1 MGVNMEKQNSSVEKA
16 QNDFKNSQIF
26 VTEKA
31 VKRLKAVMSSEGKDN
46 HFVRMSVDSGGCS
59 GMNYKMDFD
68 NNQGDY
74 DKVFE
79 QHGLTV
85 VCDLKSWLYLKDI
98 TIDYSDDMLNGGFKI
113 ENPNADRTCGCG
125 TSFSA

>member
-1 MGVNMEKQNSSVEKA
+1 MKKQNSSVEKA

-59 GMNYKMDFD
+59 GMNYKMDFED
-68 NNQGDY
+68 NQGDY
-74 DKVFE
+74 DKIFE
-79 QHGLTV
+79 INGLNV
-85 VCDLKSWLYLKDI
+85 VCDLKSWLYLKNI

-113 ENPNADRTCGCG
+113 ENPNAERTCGCG

>member
-1 MGVNMEKQNSSVEKA
+1 MGVIMEKQNSSVEKA

-46 HFVRMSVDSGGCS
+46 YFVRMSVDSGGCS
-59 GMNYKMDFD
+59 GMNYKMDFED
-68 NNQGDY
+68 NQGDY
-74 DKVFE
+74 DKIFE
-79 QHGLTV
+79 INGLKV
-85 VCDLKSWLYLKDI
+85 VCDLKSWLYLKNI

-113 ENPNADRTCGCG
+113 ENPNAERTCGCG

>member
-1 MGVNMEKQNSSVEKA
+1 MEKQNSSVEKA

-59 GMNYKMDFD
+59 GMNYKMDFEG
-68 NNQGDY
+68 NQGDY
-74 DKVFE
+74 DKIFE
-79 QHGLTV
+79 INGLKV
-85 VCDLKSWLYLKDI
+85 VCDLKSWLYLKNI

-113 ENPNADRTCGCG
+113 ENPNAERTCGCG

>member
-1 MGVNMEKQNSSVEKA
+1 MSEKLQNPKTIQDQQHDF
-16 QNDFKNSQIF
+16 QNAVIT

-31 VKRLKAVMSSEGKDN
+31 VKQLKIAMKSAGDEN
-46 HFVRMSVDSGGCS
+46 QILRMSVEGGGCS
-59 GMNYKMDFD
+59 GMTYKMDFD
-68 NNQGDY
+68 NQQQEF

-79 QHGLTV
+79 SNGLKI

-98 TIDYSDDMLNGGFKI
+98 EVDYSNDLLNGGFQIK
-113 ENPNADRTCGCG
+113 NPNADRTCGCG

>member
-1 MGVNMEKQNSSVEKA
+1 MSEKLQNPKTIQDQQHDF
-16 QNDFKNSQIF
+16 QNAVIT

-31 VKRLKAVMSSEGKDN
+31 VKQLKIAMKSAGDEN
-46 HFVRMSVDSGGCS
+46 QILRMSVEGGGCS
-59 GMNYKMDFD
+59 GMTYKMDFD
-68 NNQGDY
+68 NQQQEF

-79 QHGLTV
+79 SNGLII

-98 TIDYSDDMLNGGFKI
+98 EVDYSNDLLNGGFQIK
-113 ENPNADRTCGCG
+113 NPNADRTCGCG